1 MNYSF
6 KVTTGGRELLA
17 ALLATG
23 KELEITRVAI
33 GSGKVAEDVNLADMT
48 DLIQY
53 VAEGTIAQRRHH
65 AVHTRG
71 RYSVGY
77 MRKRTLWSKVRIDL
91 HSPDL
96 YRVAPHT
103 CELHRNKISYRTVAK
118 DKRASLLG

>member
-23 KELEITRVAI
+23 KELEITRVAV

-53 VAEGTIAQRRHH
+53 VAEGTIAQRRH
-65 AVHTRG
+65 
-71 RYSVGY
+71 
-77 MRKRTLWSKVRIDL
+77 
-91 HSPDL
+91 
-96 YRVAPHT
+96 
-103 CELHRNKISYRTVAK
+103 
-118 DKRASLLG
+118 